1 MKKLFLFAAV
11 AGLGLVSASP
21 PAPEDMQGSDE
32 TRTGYPPCSAS
43 VTDEC
48 NQLRERG
55 VERRETFAENRHPGR
70 RGEEMGM
77 AEGDDDEADEEEA
90 RDQPRPASEVQPRPA
105 YGGSSHYPP
114 CTAALK
120 DECRQH
126 RALARRI
133 RIAGERG

>member
-21 PAPEDMQGSDE
+21 PGPDDMQGPDE
-32 TRTGYPPCSAS
+32 ARTNYPPCSAR
-43 VTDEC
+43 VADEC
-48 NQLRERG
+48 IQRHEGGVAARENL
-55 VERRETFAENRHPGR
+55 AENRHRER

-77 AEGDDDEADEEEA
+77 AEGDE
-90 RDQPRPASEVQPRPA
+90 PGPAPA
-105 YGGSSHYPP
+105 PAHAGSSHYPP
-114 CTAALK
+114 CTAAVK

-133 RIAGERG
+133 RVAGERG

>member
-21 PAPEDMQGSDE
+21 PGPEMGPGPDEARSD
-32 TRTGYPPCSAS
+32 YPPCSAR
-43 VTDEC
+43 VADEC
-48 NQLRERG
+48 VQLNERG
-55 VERRETFAENRHPGR
+55 VGTRETLAENRHRER

-77 AEGDDDEADEEEA
+77 AEGDQDEDEDAHEGAPAPAPA
-90 RDQPRPASEVQPRPA
+90 RA

-114 CTAALK
+114 CTAAVK

-133 RIAGERG
+133 RMAGERG

>member
-1 MKKLFLFAAV
+1 MKTLFLFAAV

-21 PAPEDMQGSDE
+21 PGPDE
-32 TRTGYPPCSAS
+32 MSGRDEARADYPPCSAR

-48 NQLRERG
+48 VQRHERG
-55 VERRETFAENRHPGR
+55 VQAPENLAENRHRQR

-77 AEGDDDEADEEEA
+77 AEGDEPGLE
-90 RDQPRPASEVQPRPA
+90 PRPAPAPRARPA

-114 CTAALK
+114 CSAAVK

-133 RIAGERG
+133 RMAGERG

>member
-11 AGLGLVSASP
+11 AGLGLVSAHP
-21 PAPEDMQGSDE
+21 PASEMSPQADE
-32 TRTGYPPCSAS
+32 ARAGYPPCSAR

-48 NQLRERG
+48 DQRHERG
-55 VERRETFAENRHPGR
+55 VGMRESLAENRHPGR

-77 AEGDDDEADEEEA
+77 AQGDDDE
-90 RDQPRPASEVQPRPA
+90 SEDAPRPA

-114 CTAALK
+114 CTAAVK